1 VTAIRFIGGAHEGT
15 GSYEL
20 GVLHL
25 PGGGARAV
33 EEVVSVTVQG
43 ERSPAPRWSGE
54 IVRGL
59 QGALAQ
65 AGGLRQPLGLAASM
79 VGAGLGLFDRT
90 VRFTAA
96 FADGTSALIEAEA
109 GLPALI
115 DRDREI
121 VRLARLRQA
130 PAAEPAASPE
140 NEEAGK
146 AADSALSAV
155 FEYEK
160 RNGRLRRVAA
170 PKRET

>member
-1 VTAIRFIGGAHEGT
+1 MTAIRFIGGAHEGA
-15 GSYEL
+15 GAYEL
-20 GVLHL
+20 GIFHL
-25 PGGGARAV
+25 PDGGTRAV
-33 EEVVSVTVQG
+33 EEVVSLTVEG

-65 AGGLRQPLGLAASM
+65 AGSFRQPLGLAASVM
-79 VGAGLGLFDRT
+79 GAGLGLFDRT

-96 FADGTSALIEAEA
+96 FADGSSARIEAEA

-115 DRDREI
+115 DRDREV

-130 PAAEPAASPE
+130 PTAEPSADA
-140 NEEAGK
+140 EAGK

-170 PKRET
+170 PRRDP